1 MKAEQR
7 TRLWLSAQNWIYAL
21 LVLLIVG
28 LVAWLSTRYTFEAD
42 WTANNRNSL
51 AAPSVKLLHKLDGPV
66 TITAYARDEQGLRD
80 SIREFVARYQREK
93 SDISLDF
100 VNPDTS
106 PQEVRN
112 LGITTDGTMMVSYG
126 GGQEKVVR
134 QNEQAMTNALARLA
148 RKGERKVVF
157 VTGHGERAP
166 NGQANFDLGKF
177 GQALKK
183 RGVKLDTVNLASHP
197 SIPDDTQLLV
207 VAGPQVDYLPGE
219 AAIIKDWVANGGNLW
234 WLTEPGGLHGL
245 KPVGEALGVSQLPG
259 VVVDPT
265 SRLFGIQ
272 DPAYAL
278 VVQYPRDFPMTRDLS
293 ELTLFPQAA
302 ALTAPVGRDWKAT
315 PFLRT
320 VDRTW
325 TETGDLRNPKG
336 GTIKYDAGT
345 AERAGPLTIG
355 LALTRKVPARA
366 SDGKES
372 APPSGKAKGASP
384 GAGGSGKPNDS
395 EVSASGQ
402 AAEKSPK
409 PAKRTQRVV
418 VTGDGDF
425 LSNSFLGNGANLD
438 LGQRM
443 VDWLLGDEKLIEI
456 APSVAPDTGLEL
468 GRFASAAISLG
479 ALFILPGLL
488 VLAGLVIWLRRRRR

>member
-1 MKAEQR
+1 MKPEQR
-7 TRLWLSAQNWIYAL
+7 TRLWLSAQNWIYVL

-28 LVAWLSTRYTFEAD
+28 LAAWLSTRYTFEAD

-51 AAPSVKLLHKLDGPV
+51 AAPSVKLLHKLDGPI
-66 TITAYARDEQGLRD
+66 TITAYARDGQGLRD

-93 SDISLDF
+93 SDIKLDF

-106 PQEVRN
+106 PQEVRD
-112 LGITTDGTMMVSYG
+112 LGITTDGTMMVSYA
-126 GGQEKVVR
+126 GGQEKVAR
-134 QNEQAMTNALARLA
+134 QDEQTMTNALARLA

-157 VTGHGERAP
+157 VTGHGERSP
-166 NGQANFDLGKF
+166 TGQANFDLGKF
-177 GQALKK
+177 GRALKQ

-197 SIPDDTQLLV
+197 SIPRDTQLLV
-207 VAGPQVDYLPGE
+207 VAGPQVDFLPGE
-219 AAIIKDWVANGGNLW
+219 AAIVKDWVARGGNLW

-245 KPVGEALGVSQLPG
+245 KSVGDELGVSQLPG

-302 ALTAPVGRDWKAT
+302 AITAPVGRDWKAT

-325 TETGDLRNPKG
+325 TETGDLQNPKG
-336 GTIKYDAGT
+336 GTISYDAGT

-355 LALTRKVPARA
+355 LALTRKVDETEQTAKTK
-366 SDGKES
+366 DE
-372 APPSGKAKGASP
+372 KGAGVP
-384 GAGGSGKPNDS
+384 DGAESQKGSGEAGKKDGDDSQKPT
-395 EVSASGQ
+395 
-402 AAEKSPK
+402 PK
-409 PAKRTQRVV
+409 TQRVV

-456 APSVAPDTGLEL
+456 APSLAPDTGLEL
-468 GRFASAAISLG
+468 GQFASAAISLG
-479 ALFILPGLL
+479 ALFVLPGLL
-488 VLAGLVIWLRRRRR
+488 VLAGLLIWLRRRRR